1 MNILSKDN
9 KNRTAMKPAA
19 KRSECKRPDRRLV
32 RNRKALLAAAELLI
46 ARKGVD
52 RVTVDEIT
60 ETADLA
66 KGTFYNYFKDKE
78 EIAREAAMVARDEF
92 ESRVSAAHS
101 GLEDPA
107 ERYVTGMAVYFRAAA
122 DEPTRVS
129 VAAQMY
135 GQWLHPKA
143 KGNALL
149 RRDLEDCYRS
159 GRFSHAGPAAAVVL
173 TVGIVQAG
181 ITRVMALADSHAAR
195 SLALEQC
202 SLALTALG
210 VRWSEAQAIAART
223 VARVFAADWK
233 SK

>member
-1 MNILSKDN
+1 
-9 KNRTAMKPAA
+9 MKPAA
-19 KRSECKRPDRRLV
+19 KRSEGKRADRRLV
-32 RNRKALLAAAELLI
+32 RNRKALLEATELLI
-46 ARKGVD
+46 ARKGFAAL
-52 RVTVDEIT
+52 TVDEIT
-60 ETADLA
+60 AAADLA

-78 EIAREAAMVARDEF
+78 AIAREAAMVARNEF
-92 ESRVSAAHS
+92 EARISAAHS

-122 DEPTRVS
+122 DEPDRVS
-129 VAAQMY
+129 VAVQMY

-143 KGNALL
+143 KGNVLL

-181 ITRVMALADSHAAR
+181 MTRVMALADSRAAQ

-223 VARVFAADWK
+223 VTRVFATDWK
-233 SK
+233 AE